1 MDAHTESELL
11 KSINASL
18 TTPSHIGDN
27 GEKTPTKTRTSVF
40 IAHRLRTVI
49 EADLIIVMKEGKVV
63 EQGTHE
69 ELLKVGG
76 LYWSMWV
83 EQSLGGGG
91 LGGSVEGVDEIAEV
105 MESENATKV

>member
-1 MDAHTESELL
+1 M
-11 KSINASL
+11 
-18 TTPSHIGDN
+18 
-27 GEKTPTKTRTSVF
+27 
-40 IAHRLRTVI
+40 
-49 EADLIIVMKEGKVV
+49 V

-105 MESENATKV
+105 MENENATKV